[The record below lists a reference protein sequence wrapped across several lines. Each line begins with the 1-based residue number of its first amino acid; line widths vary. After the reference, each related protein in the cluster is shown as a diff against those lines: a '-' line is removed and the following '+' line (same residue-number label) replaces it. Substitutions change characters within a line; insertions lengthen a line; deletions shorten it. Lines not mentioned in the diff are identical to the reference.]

1 MQPLYFD
8 VTDVVKFATSHP
20 RVSGIQRVQLNLIA
34 QMARRYGPGAIRCV
48 FLHPTTQQLHAFEPE
63 GVIDESFETG
73 ALLRRLGVIKPGSRW
88 PDPASVREYLR
99 PMSNRKAMRTWAKIS
114 VYLNALFLPDRLS
127 RKGIELPSAQ
137 QRAIRPV
144 ALAPLE
150 SVPHDATLV
159 LLGTN
164 WGFRRVEQLA
174 QEHAQRGGHLVQMI
188 YDLIPVVTPQFMTAG
203 LTRDFAGWLERV
215 SRYSKHFLCIS
226 SHTQADLLR
235 HLGERGTGVQTQVV
249 PLAHEMHGFDRDSRI
264 LIPEG
269 KTTDAA
275 AMPYVLCVGT
285 IEIRKNGTALLDAWA
300 ALHNTLG
307 ERLPRLVFAGRMGWL
322 IEAFQAR
329 LAANPVLARL
339 VRLVESPSDEEL
351 AYLYQ
356 NCLFT
361 AYPSL
366 YEGWGLPVGE
376 AAWFGKYCISSNT
389 SSLPEVCG
397 DLIDYV
403 DPTDPAAFESALLKA
418 MTQPD
423 YVAQREKG
431 LREATLRTWADVAED
446 LYQSVRLT
454 QPPHLQDRATADSA
468 MRPLSRREV

>member
-34 QMARRYGPGAIRCV
+34 QMARRYGSGAIRCV
-48 FLHPTTQQLHAFEPE
+48 FMHPTSHQLYAFEPE
-63 GVIDESFETG
+63 GVIDESFATG
-73 ALLRRLGVIKPGSRW
+73 VLLRRLGVIKPASRW
-88 PDPASVREYLR
+88 PDPASVREHLR
-99 PMSNRKAMRTWAKIS
+99 PLANRKIVRAWAKIC
-114 VYLNALFLPDRLS
+114 VYLEALFMPARLS
-127 RKGIELPSAQ
+127 ARGIAPPSAE
-137 QRAIRPV
+137 QRAVRPTT
-144 ALAPLE
+144 LERIE
-150 SVPHDATLV
+150 SVPQDASLV

-174 QEHAQRGGHLVQMI
+174 REHALRGGHLVQMI
-188 YDLIPVVTPQFMTAG
+188 YDLIPVVEPQFVTAG
-203 LTRDFAGWLERV
+203 LHRDFEAWL
-215 SRYSKHFLCIS
+215 SRISKYSTEFLCIS
-226 SHTQADLLR
+226 EYTKADLLR
-235 HLGERGTGVQTQVV
+235 YLEEAAHPIQAQVV
-249 PLAHEMHGFDRDSRI
+249 RLAHEMHGFDRNQKT
-264 LIPEG
+264 LIPPG
-269 KTTDAA
+269 PATDAA
-275 AMPYVLCVGT
+275 SVPYVLCVGT
-285 IEIRKNGTALLDAWA
+285 IEIRKNGAALLDAWA
-300 ALHNTLG
+300 ALHERLG

-322 IEAFQAR
+322 IEAFQGR
-329 LAANPVLARL
+329 LAANPALARL
-339 VRLVESPSDEEL
+339 VRLVESPNDEEL

-403 DPTDPAAFESALLKA
+403 DPRDPAALEAALCKA
-418 MTQPD
+418 MMHPE

-431 LREATLRTWADVAED
+431 LREAALRTWADVAED
-446 LYQSVRLT
+446 LYRCVRT
-454 QPPHLQDRATADSA
+454 RHGVKTSPSGPGPSANRAE
-468 MRPLSRREV
+468 P

>member
-34 QMARRYGPGAIRCV
+34 QMARRHGPGAIRCV
-48 FLHPTTQQLHAFEPE
+48 FMHPKSRKLLAFEPV

-73 ALLRRLGVIKPGSRW
+73 TLLRRLGVIRPASRW

-99 PMSNRKAMRTWAKIS
+99 PLSNRKLARAWAKIS
-114 VYLNALFLPDRLS
+114 VFLNAMLMPDRLT
-127 RKGIELPSAQ
+127 RKGIKLPTAQ

-144 ALAPLE
+144 ALEPIE
-150 SVPHDATLV
+150 SVPYNVTLV

-174 QEHAQRGGHLVQMI
+174 QEHALRGGHLVQMI
-188 YDLIPVVTPQFMTAG
+188 YDLIPLYAPQLVTSG
-203 LTRDFAGWLERV
+203 LNRDFDAWL
-215 SRYSKHFLCIS
+215 SRITNYSKDFLCIS
-226 SHTQADLLR
+226 EFTRSDLLR
-235 HLGERGTGVQTQVV
+235 YLGGKADSVQAKVV
-249 PLAHEMHGFDRDSRI
+249 RLAHEMHGFERDSKTE
-264 LIPEG
+264 IPEG
-269 KTTDAA
+269 HATDAA
-275 AMPYVLCVGT
+275 QSPYVLCVGT
-285 IEIRKNGTALLDAWA
+285 IEVRKNGAALLDAWA
-300 ALHNTLG
+300 ALHDRLG
-307 ERLPRLVFAGRMGWL
+307 DRLPRLVFAGRMGWL
-322 IEAFQAR
+322 IDAFQAR
-329 LAANPVLARL
+329 LATNPALARL

-403 DPTDPAAFESALLKA
+403 DPKDPAALQAALLKA
-418 MTQPD
+418 ITQPD
-423 YVAQREKG
+423 YVAQREQG
-431 LREATLRTWADVAED
+431 LREARLRTWADVAEE
-446 LYQSVRLT
+446 LYQCVRAGN
-454 QPPHLQDRATADSA
+454 ATT
-468 MRPLSRREV
+468 REHC